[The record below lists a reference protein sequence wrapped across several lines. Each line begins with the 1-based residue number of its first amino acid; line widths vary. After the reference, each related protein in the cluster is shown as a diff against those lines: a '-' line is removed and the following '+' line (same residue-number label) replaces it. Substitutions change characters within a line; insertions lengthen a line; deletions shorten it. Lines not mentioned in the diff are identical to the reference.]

1 MIFVEEK
8 RLIII
13 TAILNFISA
22 SLKLTLGIVFSF
34 STLIADSIQSFLDFL
49 TDVISLIVNN
59 IGRRRANKT
68 YPFGYGQVYYLSN
81 LFTGILLFLIG
92 IFIVY
97 QLFTINNKFIPN
109 KVILFWLILVL
120 IIKGT
125 VIFLIQ
131 RYINSTKN
139 ELLVESYKE
148 SKADFLSTC
157 VVIIVL
163 FLTFFEKYI
172 PNYINI
178 DKIGSILMAAYIFYT
193 SLKITISN
201 VRGILTN
208 DEGNDELKDS
218 IKKELEQYKEFSIK
232 NIKII
237 KMSYYYSVILQI
249 DVNNNITIED
259 LLKIEKKVKKHLKTH
274 NKLIKYID
282 IDAF

>member
-1 MIFVEEK
+1 MKEK
-8 RLIII
+8 KLIIL

-34 STLIADSIQSFLDFL
+34 STLIADSIQSFLDFF
-49 TDVISLIVNN
+49 TDVISLIVIK

-81 LFTGILLFLIG
+81 LFTGVLLFLIG
-92 IFIVY
+92 LFIVY
-97 QLFTINNKFIPN
+97 QIFTMNNKFTPN
-109 KVILFWLILVL
+109 IVILFLLILVL
-120 IIKGT
+120 LIKGL
-125 VIFLIQ
+125 VIILIKK
-131 RYINSTKN
+131 YISSTKN

-148 SKADFLSTC
+148 SKADLISTC

-178 DKIGSILMAAYIFYT
+178 DEIGSIMMAIYIFYT
-193 SLKITISN
+193 SLKIIISN

-218 IKKELEQYKEFSIK
+218 IKKELEQFKEFRIT
-232 NIKII
+232 NIRII
-237 KMSYYYSVILQI
+237 KMSYYYSVFLQI
-249 DVNNNITIED
+249 DVNNNMTIED
-259 LLKIEKKVKKHLKTH
+259 LLKIEKKIKKHLKAH

-282 IDAF
+282 IDAL